1 MKINNGW
8 TKVKNV
14 IISKN
19 HTELTSDSKKTQNIK
34 GLISKT
40 IEIEKPKPIKAK
52 ETERE
57 KTTQKIKKLHK
68 PTYTVVKESKAK
80 KIPRPERTNRY
91 EKTENPKNAVT
102 KKMYYDNADDQGDYY
117 YNHFLQQKLHS
128 NLEVGSKNK
137 YNNNHLYDIFNDID
151 DEDIEKEMDR
161 IFSKGNES
169 KKDLTKK
176 KGEKNLTKK
185 QKIKDLIITVQQCHI
200 SV

>member
-1 MKINNGW
+1 MKIKNGW

-80 KIPRPERTNRY
+80 KIPRPERNNRN
-91 EKTENPKNAVT
+91 EKNKKT
-102 KKMYYDNADDQGDYY
+102 KKS
-117 YNHFLQQKLHS
+117 F
-128 NLEVGSKNK
+128 
-137 YNNNHLYDIFNDID
+137 
-151 DEDIEKEMDR
+151 
-161 IFSKGNES
+161 
-169 KKDLTKK
+169 KK
-176 KGEKNLTKK
+176 KN
-185 QKIKDLIITVQQCHI
+185 
-200 SV
+200 